1 MSTRNV
7 RKTDVVVVGGG
18 LSGLA
23 AARRLVEHGRSVR
36 VLEAGARVGGRTLTG
51 WAGDLALDQ
60 GATLV
65 YPMQHNVFRLA
76 GALGV
81 DLFESRSD
89 GRFLLYTEGA
99 RHSFR
104 FGDSR
109 GMKLFG
115 MPVLR
120 PLLRVALHVAA
131 LRTTLPLPPDAMMQ
145 VLRAISALDELA
157 ATVPAAAPWTAP
169 DADLLDC
176 RAFDSWLREQVPS
189 TQARRLLEA
198 NVAGYLPAT
207 TSLLYALHF
216 FNTWGGVRRLL
227 GTPARVHRFSGGAQ
241 ELALALAA
249 ALGDRVVLDSSV
261 LEIAQHSTGVVVRC
275 ADAEFAAERV
285 IVAMAPSGIRKL
297 RFEPALPVDRIA
309 LQDAWQ
315 PVHGRK
321 VNIVYDEPFWRQA
334 GLSGS
339 ALTDLDVVPGLTDAS
354 PQDGNA
360 GILAGYLPADRGPAD
375 AAERR
380 RAVLAVCAELFGPRA
395 RTPRH
400 YVEKNWQDE
409 PYAHGCEGGLAVGAL
424 TSARR
429 LASTPVD
436 RVHWAGVETADAWIG
451 FLSGA
456 IQAGERAA
464 DEVLAASPAR

>member
-1 MSTRNV
+1 
-7 RKTDVVVVGGG
+7 
-18 LSGLA
+18 
-23 AARRLVEHGRSVR
+23 
-36 VLEAGARVGGRTLTG
+36 
-51 WAGDLALDQ
+51 
-60 GATLV
+60 
-65 YPMQHNVFRLA
+65 
-76 GALGV
+76 
-81 DLFESRSD
+81 
-89 GRFLLYTEGA
+89 
-99 RHSFR
+99 
-104 FGDSR
+104 
-109 GMKLFG
+109 
-115 MPVLR
+115 
-120 PLLRVALHVAA
+120 
-131 LRTTLPLPPDAMMQ
+131 MMQ